1 MSNFQ
6 DFLMESFDEV
16 EVIERTLK
24 IGGKDRPMKFKPISA
39 ARGDELR
46 KKCRKVSIVKG
57 QKMIETDQDK
67 YIANLIIETTV
78 YPDFKSAEL
87 QKSWGVIGAEELL
100 KAMKIKMVDGEY
112 SVLTNLV
119 SEVNGYDLSMQE
131 LIEEAKN

>member
-6 DFLMESFDEV
+6 DFLMESFEDV

-24 IGGKDRPMKFKPISA
+24 IGGKDRLLKFKPMSA

-46 KKCRKVSIVKG
+46 KKCRKTSIVKG
-57 QKMIETDQDK
+57 QKIIETDQDR
-67 YIANLIIETTV
+67 YVANLIIETTV
-78 YPDFKSAEL
+78 HPDFKNAEL

-100 KAMKIKMVDGEY
+100 KAMKIKMIDGEY
-112 SVLTNLV
+112 SVLSDAV
-119 SEVNGYDLSMQE
+119 AEVNGYDLNMQE